1 MRLLALIALILTS
14 AIVPVRATPPDLVC
28 SGGDILSRVRFVF
41 PLMTTY
47 ANWYDSGV
55 MPMSTYH
62 TEFEYGDPDNRK
74 SIEFYSEHMI
84 AQWLDDGRADLRFY
98 LEEELEGTGEI
109 TSYDLIIRTKN
120 TGQRSEESGQF
131 VHQGSF
137 VFRIYDGSLSEGVP
151 ETLFEEKGK
160 AVCD

>member
-1 MRLLALIALILTS
+1 M
-14 AIVPVRATPPDLVC
+14 VPARATPPDLVC

-41 PLMTTY
+41 PLVTTY

-98 LEEELEGTGEI
+98 LEDEPDAEGNI
-109 TSYDLIIRTKN
+109 ASYDLIIRTSS
-120 TGQRSEESGQF
+120 TGVRSEESGQI
-131 VHQGSF
+131 VHRGSF
-137 VFRIYDGSLSEGVP
+137 IFRIYADSLAFGAP
-151 ETLFEEKGK
+151 EVVLEEKGK
-160 AVCD
+160 AVCE

>member
-1 MRLLALIALILTS
+1 MRLLVLTALFLAA
-14 AIVPVRATPPDLVC
+14 AIVPGRATPPDLVC
-28 SGGDILSRVRFVF
+28 SGGDVLSPVRFVF
-41 PLMTTY
+41 PLITSYSSWY
-47 ANWYDSGV
+47 ANGV

-98 LEEELEGTGEI
+98 LEEELEETGEI

-137 VFRIYDGSLSEGVP
+137 VFRIYDGSLSEGAP